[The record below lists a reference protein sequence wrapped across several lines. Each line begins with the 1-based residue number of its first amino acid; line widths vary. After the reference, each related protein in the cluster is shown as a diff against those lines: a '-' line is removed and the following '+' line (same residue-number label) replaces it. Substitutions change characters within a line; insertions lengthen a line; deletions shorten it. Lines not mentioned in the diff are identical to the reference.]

1 MSLTHGHHGDAQSNY
16 YGHLGGRGG
25 LHHGVLRHGVLRR
38 GVLRRGALRRPSID
52 RAGRLP

>member
-1 MSLTHGHHGDAQSNY
+1 MSLTHGHHGDAQSSY

-25 LHHGVLRHGVLRR
+25 LHHGVLRRGVLRHGVLRHD
-38 GVLRRGALRRPSID
+38 ALRRPSID